1 MRTSAA
7 EFDVYKRLGI
17 EVASAQGVHVTTDD
31 GRQMLDLYGGHAVCA
46 LGHSHPRLVEAL
58 KDQMDRLLFQ
68 TNLVEVEI
76 RRRACDRLAAF
87 APPGL
92 DQVFLCSTG
101 AEANENALRIA
112 FRVTGRRRVVA
123 LSGGFHG
130 RTAAAG
136 ACTDGSEAWYGFPE
150 KPFEVDRVPVNDED
164 ALDAAV
170 TEDTAAVICE
180 PVQGVA
186 GAVTLS
192 TEFLRRL
199 RRVTEARGAV
209 WIADEV
215 QCGMGRTGR
224 PFAVER
230 SGVHPDIITTA
241 KALGGGFPVAA
252 VIARPDIAAQMGKGS
267 LGTTFGGG
275 PLAAAAIL
283 AVLDVMEE
291 PGFLAHVKTMGHRIR
306 ERCVVGPVLQARG
319 DGLLVGLVCDRPAAE
334 ILPALRE
341 RDILAGGAS
350 DPRVVR
356 LMPPLVIQE
365 EHVEALR
372 QALQRIGK

>member
-1 MRTSAA
+1 VTSAA

-17 EVASAQGVHVTTDD
+17 EVASASGMTIRTADD
-31 GRQMLDLYGGHAVCA
+31 EELLDFYGGHAVCA

-58 KDQMDRLLFQ
+58 KEQMDRLLFQ

-92 DQVFLCSTG
+92 DCVFLCSTG

-112 FRVTGRRRVVA
+112 FSVTGRRRVVA
-123 LSGGFHG
+123 LEGGFHG
-130 RTAAAG
+130 RTAAAA
-136 ACTDGSEAWYGFPE
+136 ACTSGSESWYGFPQA
-150 KPFEVDRVPVNDED
+150 PFEVDLVPVNDEE

-170 TEDTAAVICE
+170 TEETAAVICE

-186 GAVTLS
+186 GAVPLS
-192 TEFLRRL
+192 TDYMRRL
-199 RRVTEARGAV
+199 RRVTEARGAI

-230 SGVHPDIITTA
+230 TSVHPDILTTA
-241 KALGGGFPVAA
+241 KGLGGGFPVAA
-252 VIARPDIAAQMGKGS
+252 VIARVDIAEQMAKGS

-275 PLAAAAIL
+275 PLAAAAVL
-283 AVLDVMEE
+283 AVLDVMASAAWWVRCSR
-291 PGFLAHVKTMGHRIR
+291 PGAAASWSAWSVIAPRRRSCPPCASTGSS
-306 ERCVVGPVLQARG
+306 PVA
-319 DGLLVGLVCDRPAAE
+319 
-334 ILPALRE
+334 
-341 RDILAGGAS
+341 
-350 DPRVVR
+350 PRTT
-356 LMPPLVIQE
+356 
-365 EHVEALR
+365 AWC
-372 QALQRIGK
+372 G

>member
-1 MRTSAA
+1 MTSAA

-17 EVASAQGVHVTTDD
+17 EVASASGMTITTSDGVE
-31 GRQMLDLYGGHAVCA
+31 LIDLYGGHAVCA

-58 KDQMDRLLFQ
+58 RDQMDRLLFQ

-92 DQVFLCSTG
+92 DCVFLCSTG

-112 FRVTGRRRVVA
+112 FKVTGRRRVVA
-123 LSGGFHG
+123 LEGGFHG
-130 RTAAAG
+130 RTAAAA
-136 ACTDGSEAWYGFPE
+136 ACTAGSDSWYGFPE
-150 KPFEVDRVPVNDED
+150 KPFEVDRVPVNDEE
-164 ALDAAV
+164 ALDKIV

-186 GAVTLS
+186 GAVALS
-192 TEFLRRL
+192 TEYMRRL
-199 RRVTEARGAV
+199 RRVTEARGAI

-230 SGVHPDIITTA
+230 TGVHPDILTTA
-241 KALGGGFPVAA
+241 KGLGGGFPVAA
-252 VIARPDIAAQMGKGS
+252 VIARVDIAEQLGKGA

-275 PLAAAAIL
+275 PLAAAAVL
-283 AVLDVMEE
+283 AVLDVLEE
-291 PGFLAHVKTMGHRIR
+291 PGFLQHAKTMGHRIR

-334 ILPALRE
+334 ILPALR
-341 RDILAGGAS
+341 DQGVLAGGAA

-372 QALQRIGK
+372 QALERIGS